1 MRMVVSS
8 YVIWWDVTL
17 SLFLDFRMVIEATTE
32 ILHLYPNWTMVFLLQ
47 EWQLIQERVASN
59 VIILPH
65 ETPEINI
72 QLRPLTIF
80 TIVLKMS
87 QML

>member
-1 MRMVVSS
+1 MGMVVSS

-47 EWQLIQERVASN
+47 EW
-59 VIILPH
+59 
-65 ETPEINI
+65 
-72 QLRPLTIF
+72 
-80 TIVLKMS
+80 
-87 QML
+87 